1 MSPSKALQP
10 RLARRKVKSSNLAS
24 VGYDPKSRQMEIEFK
39 NGSIYRYYRVPAGMW
54 RMLMRASSK
63 GRFHYRYIRMD
74 YQYRRLR
81 PPTKH
86 IIGKRKKLPKKPIR
100 RLRKKPPTKRR

>member
-1 MSPSKALQP
+1 MATGPK
-10 RLARRKVKSSNLAS
+10 LARRKVKSSNLAS
-24 VGYDPKSRQMEIEFK
+24 VGYDEKTRQMEIEFK

-81 PPTKH
+81 APTAH
-86 IIGKRKKLPKKPIR
+86 LIGKRRKLPKGKVK